1 MSPEFDEPGATASGD
16 PATTLAQAKQ
26 LIASGDRRGA
36 LRLLEHVVAQV
47 PDPEAL
53 LLLAKIEIERL
64 QTQPQAL
71 EHLRQATAAHPQLTE
86 AWLMLANYWSLRSQ
100 PEKQRRCLEKI
111 LAYDPRNLDARNT
124 LQLLLTMR

>member
-1 MSPEFDEPGATASGD
+1 MAPELDEPGVI
-16 PATTLAQAKQ
+16 PATEPAALLALAKQ
-26 LIASGDRRGA
+26 LIASNDQRKA
-36 LRLLEHVVAQV
+36 AKLLEQVVTQV

-53 LLLAKIEIERL
+53 LLLGKIEIQRI

>member
-1 MSPEFDEPGATASGD
+1 MTPELDEPGAPQLDD
-16 PATTLAQAKQ
+16 PAAMLAQAKQ
-26 LIASGDRRGA
+26 MIAGNDLRKA
-36 LRLLEHVVAQV
+36 ARLLEQIVAQI

-53 LLLAKIEIERL
+53 LLLAKIEIERI

-71 EHLRQATAAHPQLTE
+71 EHLRQATVAHPQLTE
-86 AWLMLANYWSLRSQ
+86 AWLMLANYWSLRGQ

-124 LQLLLTMR
+124 LQLLLTRR

>member
-1 MSPEFDEPGATASGD
+1 MAPEFDEPGATPADD
-16 PATTLAQAKQ
+16 PAATLAQAKQ
-26 LIASGDRRGA
+26 LIASNEQRKA
-36 LRLLEHVVAQV
+36 AKLLEQVVAQI

-53 LLLAKIEIERL
+53 LLLAKIEIERI

-86 AWLMLANYWSLRSQ
+86 AWHMLANYWSLRGQ

-111 LAYDPRNLDARNT
+111 LAYDPRDLDARNT

>member
-1 MSPEFDEPGATASGD
+1 MASEFDEPGATPADD
-16 PATTLAQAKQ
+16 PAAALAQAKL
-26 LIASGDRRGA
+26 LIASNDQRKA
-36 LRLLEHVVAQV
+36 ARLLEQVVAQI

-53 LLLAKIEIERL
+53 LLLAKIEIQRI

-124 LQLLLTMR
+124 LQLLLAMR